1 MKNSLEQYIRFQELR
16 INADAELQVL
26 LAQRRRLIPSKDA
39 EKCTEMDLRII
50 NQQTYISRIDEI
62 VKRWSD
68 SLIMLASTYGD
79 KELEMFVTLIVR
91 QTPPHKVKK
100 WSKSA
105 CYKFIN
111 EVNNQI
117 QALKEK
123 GGN

>member
-26 LAQRRRLIPSKDA
+26 LAQRRRSIPSKDA
-39 EKCTEMDLRII
+39 EKCTELDLRII

-68 SLIMLASTYGD
+68 ALIMLASTYGD

-123 GGN
+123 GGS

>member
-39 EKCTEMDLRII
+39 EKCTELDLRII

-123 GGN
+123 GGS

>member
-26 LAQRRRLIPSKDA
+26 LAQRRRLIPSKDS

-62 VKRWSD
+62 VKRWSNA
-68 SLIMLASTYGD
+68 LIMLASTYGD

-105 CYKFIN
+105 CYRFIN

>member
-26 LAQRRRLIPSKDA
+26 LAKRRRLIPSKDA
-39 EKCTEMDLRII
+39 EKCTELDLRII

-68 SLIMLASTYGD
+68 ALIMLASTYGD

-123 GGN
+123 GGF

>member
-16 INADAELQVL
+16 INADSELQVL

-39 EKCTEMDLRII
+39 EKCTELDLRII

-68 SLIMLASTYGD
+68 ALIMLASTYGD

-111 EVNNQI
+111 EVSNQI

>member
-16 INADAELQVL
+16 INADSELQVL
-26 LAQRRRLIPSKDA
+26 LAQRRRLIPSKDS
-39 EKCTEMDLRII
+39 EKCTELDLRII

-79 KELEMFVTLIVR
+79 KELEMFVILIVR

-111 EVNNQI
+111 EVSNQI

>member
-39 EKCTEMDLRII
+39 EKCTELDLRII

-105 CYKFIN
+105 CYRFIN

>member
-26 LAQRRRLIPSKDA
+26 LAQRRRLIPSKDS

-68 SLIMLASTYGD
+68 ALIMLASTYGD

-105 CYKFIN
+105 CYRFIN